1 MNTLVFKISEKRL
14 FTRRAWH
21 SQNTLSIMW
30 GRRGRM
36 VVQFTTTYVISACHH
51 QCCELESRL
60 WQGVLDKILCD
71 KVCD

>member
-1 MNTLVFKISEKRL
+1 
-14 FTRRAWH
+14 
-21 SQNTLSIMW
+21 MW

-36 VVQFTTTYVISACHH
+36 VVQFTTNYVSSSCHH

-60 WQGVLDKILCD
+60 WQGVLDKTLCD